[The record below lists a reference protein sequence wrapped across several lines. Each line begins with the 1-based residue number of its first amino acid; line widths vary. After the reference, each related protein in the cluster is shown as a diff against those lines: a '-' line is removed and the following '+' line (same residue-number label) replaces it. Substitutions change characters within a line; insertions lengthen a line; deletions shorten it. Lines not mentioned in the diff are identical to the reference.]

1 MISQR
6 SVGRLMRLLNAFFY
20 RPPNTLA
27 LLSWLEYRTRLYEE
41 GVDNHVLD
49 NIEYEYGKRP
59 RDFLP
64 AILDGTISAKQQRG
78 GWVQES
84 DKKLGQGL
92 MRAFAEVALTY
103 GLAMPS
109 HLPEVRALA
118 EELRA
123 SLEIDGY
130 EVVAGKLTPAA
141 MRGMNLQ
148 QEDTYL
154 VHLMRAIAP
163 SNLDVVLHHHNEAD
177 ETFINGNWGAASVE
191 TRNFLV
197 ALMRGFRD
205 IATDRGGVP
214 RFQHGNDSGLI
225 EDFQRRGL
233 LSAEEKDSILK
244 LWVLLSYSGPHVGI
258 QDDARA
264 RLIRLQV
271 LGLAQWMCLKFQAW
285 EMNKFQPL

>member
-1 MISQR
+1 
-6 SVGRLMRLLNAFFY
+6 MRLLYAFFH
-20 RPPNTLA
+20 RPPNTLP
-27 LLSWLEYRTRLYEE
+27 LLSWAEYRTRLYEE
-41 GVDNHVLD
+41 GIDNHVLD

-84 DKKLGQGL
+84 DKQLGQGL
-92 MRAFAEVALTY
+92 MRVFAEVALAH
-103 GLAMPS
+103 GLAMPA
-109 HLPEVRALA
+109 HLPEVIALA
-118 EELRA
+118 EELQA

-130 EVVAGKLTPAA
+130 ELVAGKLTPAA

-148 QEDTYL
+148 HEDTYL
-154 VHLMRAIAP
+154 VHLIRTIAP
-163 SNLDVVLHHHNEAD
+163 SNLEVVLHHHNEAD
-177 ETFINGNWGAASVE
+177 ETFINRNWGAASAE
-191 TRNFLV
+191 TRNFFV
-197 ALMRGFRD
+197 ALMRGLRD

-214 RFQHGNDSGLI
+214 PFQHGNDSGLI
-225 EDFQRRGL
+225 EDFQKRGL
-233 LSAEEKDSILK
+233 LSAEEKDAVLK

-264 RLIRLQV
+264 RLIRLQA

-285 EMNKFQPL
+285 EVNKFNPL